1 MHLDAERIQRVL
13 HEELPSA
20 AMADTA
26 AHLASCGECRI
37 AVSLAR
43 AQEEEIFG
51 LFGAI
56 DHPRRTG
63 DVGRVREAVRR
74 RRGPPLRW
82 AAGVVAAV
90 GLAGAAYALPSSPLR
105 RWFEAWRGTSS
116 PSIAQDVTPRTAER
130 VPEVSD
136 LSGVSIAPG
145 ASALVAFSAVQ
156 SMGEARIALADAGDI
171 EVRAPAGAVTFA
183 AGASRLVIE
192 NAGSRVSYEIL
203 IPRSAPR
210 VEIRVAGVS
219 VWRKDGVRIESDYSA
234 GPDGLVRIPLAR

>member
-13 HEELPSA
+13 HEELPRA
-20 AMADTA
+20 VTA
-26 AHLASCGECRI
+26 ETTAHLAACGECRV

-43 AQEEEIFG
+43 AQEEEMFG
-51 LFGAI
+51 LLGAI
-56 DHPRRTG
+56 DHPRRRG

-74 RRGPPLRW
+74 RRAPPLRW
-82 AAGVVAAV
+82 AAGLVAAV
-90 GLAGAAYALPSSPLR
+90 GLAGVAYALPSSPLR
-105 RWFEAWRGTSS
+105 RWFEAWRETSS
-116 PSIAQDVTPRTAER
+116 SSIAQDVTPRIPER
-130 VPEVSD
+130 VREDSD

-156 SMGEARIALADAGDI
+156 STGEARIALADAGDI
-171 EVRAPAGAVTFA
+171 EVRAPVGAVTFA

-210 VEIRVAGVS
+210 VEIRVAGVT
-219 VWRKDGVRIESDYSA
+219 VWRKDGTRIESDYSA
-234 GPDGLVRIPLAR
+234 GPDGVSRIPLAR